1 MCLTIKIPMV
11 GAGKINHNCD
21 ASGGILAM
29 CGPAPGIVITDQA
42 GHQQGRTSLYSSI
55 TVPREGPYIGG
66 SPS

>member
-11 GAGKINHNCD
+11 GAGKINHNSD

-42 GHQQGRTSLYSSI
+42 GHQSLYQYHSA
-55 TVPREGPYIGG
+55 PRRPPLFVESCPQIM
-66 SPS
+66 

>member
-11 GAGKINHNCD
+11 GAGKINHNSD

-42 GHQQGRTSLYSSI
+42 GHQAGQDQPLYQYHSFPEKAP
-55 TVPREGPYIGG
+55 TC
-66 SPS
+66 

>member
-11 GAGKINHNCD
+11 GAGKINHNSD

-42 GHQQGRTSLYSSI
+42 GHRAGQDQPLYQYQSAQRRPLLGSS
-55 TVPREGPYIGG
+55 PC
-66 SPS
+66 